1 MYYEKYLKRLK
12 DSLEE
17 SHRSN
22 PILLG
27 IVSASLAT
35 IGLSTN
41 SVTTII
47 GSMLLSPI
55 GSLISK
61 SNLYNFL
68 KGTGMR
74 LEKKYKN
81 WVLPLMIV
89 ILFCIIISF
98 ILGKIFQNIKN
109 PFSDEKLSKD
119 WPNEEML
126 SRADPINAVYMIFIA
141 LLCGIALPIAIYM
154 KSGVQLVA
162 IGIATALMPPLANI
176 GLALSINDGSKISF
190 SNIFSQY
197 TSNSNYKTR
206 AVVTGTLIFI
216 INMLLLWLPSKL
228 LLKEIAKKNNI
239 FKRFEG
245 FFNSLS
251 LI

>member
-1 MYYEKYLKRLK
+1 
-12 DSLEE
+12 
-17 SHRSN
+17 
-22 PILLG
+22 
-27 IVSASLAT
+27 
-35 IGLSTN
+35 
-41 SVTTII
+41 
-47 GSMLLSPI
+47 
-55 GSLISK
+55 
-61 SNLYNFL
+61 
-68 KGTGMR
+68 
-74 LEKKYKN
+74 
-81 WVLPLMIV
+81 MIV

-176 GLALSINDGSKISF
+176 GLALSINDGSKVSF
-190 SNIFSQY
+190 NNVFAKY
-197 TSNSNYKTR
+197 TDNSNYKTR